1 MKNQRLRIPIMK
13 KEQINVHLQE
23 EKKLA
28 KKKEFLMNISPILK
42 IVE

>member
-13 KEQINVHLQE
+13 KEQIIVHLQE
-23 EKKLA
+23 EKKA
-28 KKKEFLMNISPILK
+28 CKKKEFLMNISPILK